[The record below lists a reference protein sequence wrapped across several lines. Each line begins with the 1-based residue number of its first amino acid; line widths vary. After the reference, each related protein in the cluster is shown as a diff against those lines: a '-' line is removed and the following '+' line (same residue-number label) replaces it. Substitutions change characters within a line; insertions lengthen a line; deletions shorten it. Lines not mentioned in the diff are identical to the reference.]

1 MGPAKGKTE
10 SRCLLTLDLH
20 CFTFDSLQL
29 KECSLSSFPPH
40 EVFFFLVFS
49 FEGTVEVG
57 AKKLKKAGPKGCS
70 DRVNLYL
77 CVAEV
82 SHETKTQGNVLV

>member
-1 MGPAKGKTE
+1 M
-10 SRCLLTLDLH
+10 
-20 CFTFDSLQL
+20 
-29 KECSLSSFPPH
+29 
-40 EVFFFLVFS
+40 
-49 FEGTVEVG
+49 EVG

-70 DRVNLYL
+70 DRVDLLVNLYL